1 MTRPRDRRSQA
12 PADPSR
18 AEDIG
23 ASRPVDHP
31 SVDHAASVARSIGL
45 RLLTGAPRS
54 RAELAAAMA
63 TKGVPDDVAGAVL
76 DRFTEVG
83 LLDDA
88 EYARMLVRSRHAGK
102 GLARRA
108 LRLELRRKGIDD
120 DVAAQALS
128 TLDPDQEQLTAR
140 ALARRRLASTG
151 ELSREVRTRRVVAM
165 LARKGYPPGLAAQI
179 VREMLDE
186 EAATAPPTW
195 AADGADQA
203 SSDDNW
209 FPNGD

>member
-1 MTRPRDRRSQA
+1 
-12 PADPSR
+12 
-18 AEDIG
+18 
-23 ASRPVDHP
+23 
-31 SVDHAASVARSIGL
+31 
-45 RLLTGAPRS
+45 
-54 RAELAAAMA
+54 
-63 TKGVPDDVAGAVL
+63 VL

-120 DVAAQALS
+120 ELAAQALS

-179 VREMLDE
+179 VGEMLDE

-195 AADGADQA
+195 AAGGADQA
-203 SSDDNW
+203 SSDDDW
-209 FPNGD
+209 CPNGD